1 MLYSEKGNP
10 WEFDTTYYVNSHQIE
25 FKELRNFGIEG
36 PICGQLYIDNQKIN
50 CPEKCDGFGGPV
62 LITSKRIYI
71 PVYQKKICLMDI
83 WGALVAEIDLCKLS
97 VRLIGKKQGIIYIK
111 YLENERLYFCDSYKN
126 ANQNK
131 NIKYVN
137 TKEDYK
143 LWTLMDKLSYIYS
156 FLKNI

>member
-1 MLYSEKGNP
+1 
-10 WEFDTTYYVNSHQIE
+10 
-25 FKELRNFGIEG
+25 
-36 PICGQLYIDNQKIN
+36 
-50 CPEKCDGFGGPV
+50 
-62 LITSKRIYI
+62 
-71 PVYQKKICLMDI
+71 MDI
-83 WGALVAEIDLCKLS
+83 WGALVAEIDIRKLS

-111 YLENERLYFCDSYKN
+111 YLENERLYFYDSYKN

-143 LWTLMDKLSYIYS
+143 LWTLMDKLLYIYS